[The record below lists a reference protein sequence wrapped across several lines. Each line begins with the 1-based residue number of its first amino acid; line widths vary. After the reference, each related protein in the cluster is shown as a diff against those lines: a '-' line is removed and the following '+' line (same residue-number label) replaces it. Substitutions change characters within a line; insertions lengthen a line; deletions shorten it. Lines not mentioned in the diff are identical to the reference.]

1 MTSFWDDDERLLA
14 ELGVALRAEAEV
26 PARFVEAG
34 KAAFAWRTVDAE
46 LASLTYDS
54 ATEGVAGVRAEPAD
68 LRALTFVA
76 RGLTIELEVT
86 EDSLIGQVVPPQ
98 PGSVEVLLRDG
109 SAGSVEIDEVGWFAI
124 RPRPS
129 GLFRLRVT
137 TANGTAVLTE
147 WITA

>member
-1 MTSFWDDDERLLA
+1 MSSFWDNDDELLA
-14 ELGVALRAEAEV
+14 ELGAAVRAEAEV

-34 KAAFAWRTVDAE
+34 RAAFAWRTVDAE

-54 ATEGVAGVRAEPAD
+54 ATDGVAGVRAEPAD
-68 LRALTFVA
+68 LRALTFAA

-86 EDSLIGQVVPPQ
+86 EDSLIGQVVAPQ
-98 PGSVEVLLRDG
+98 AGSVEVLLRDG
-109 SAGSVEIDEVGWFAI
+109 SAGSVEIDEVGWFTI

-137 TANGTAVLTE
+137 TADGTAVLTE
-147 WITA
+147 WVTV

>member
-1 MTSFWDDDERLLA
+1 MTSFWDDDERLLT
-14 ELGVALRAEAEV
+14 ELGTALRAGTEV
-26 PARFVEAG
+26 PERFVEAG

-54 ATEGVAGVRAEPAD
+54 ATEGVAGVRGEPAD
-68 LRALTFVA
+68 LRALTFAA

-109 SAGSVEIDEVGWFAI
+109 SAGSMEIDEV
-124 RPRPS
+124 
-129 GLFRLRVT
+129 
-137 TANGTAVLTE
+137 
-147 WITA
+147 